1 MAHDRIQFVITGS
14 LLDSDLG
21 LLLLGGPGSIRRRLM
36 ATTHQLGARM
46 PQPSHQFDRPGLQL
60 LLQVSSLN

>member
-21 LLLLGGPGSIRRRLM
+21 LPLLVALRGRYVV
-36 ATTHQLGARM
+36 A
-46 PQPSHQFDRPGLQL
+46 
-60 LLQVSSLN
+60 